1 MTAGDRGQ
9 GTGDSRNGLVASP
22 ADAIGSAPESHRRGI
37 VREGGLR
44 AVVAPGF
51 NPGEAAGAP
60 PSAPRAKTIE
70 GVREG
75 GLRAVVAANSFAFL
89 ALPAFL
95 AFLTFL
101 VSTPTPAA
109 AQHPSLSPREIDT
122 AARLLRLEDRREY
135 DEATLDAAMR
145 GSGELRRRTALAA
158 GRIGDRRATPRLV
171 RLLADPDTAIAA
183 TAAFALGLLRDT
195 SAVSALAATLRP
207 ADVASRSTVIGEA
220 ALALGKMPTAAGKEA
235 VAGFL
240 AAAPT
245 NAPGMRRAAG
255 QALLAVW
262 RFPRPMNTAAVTR
275 WLPSFDHE
283 LAWRAAYALSR
294 RPDPAGT
301 AALMQHVRDG
311 GELVQSF
318 AMRGLTAPLADS
330 AGIARP
336 AALAALLQGTHNPSH
351 AVSVNATRSLAT
363 YDTPESISR
372 LLELLNGGDAYL
384 AVTAAESFARLGAKA
399 PGAASALRSVALD
412 RSKPVF
418 LRTTALASLA
428 EVDENAAADVA
439 DAFTREAGWRERSA
453 AARVYA
459 RAAGKPDYASSS
471 LRARLEAAMRD
482 ADGRVATAALESV
495 VGAAGDSAARIR
507 PLLEAGL
514 RNPDFY
520 ARVNAIGGMGA
531 VGDPAAAP
539 ALLDAYDRAQRDS
552 MNDAALAAVDA
563 LGALAKKDPSIAK
576 SFFARF
582 PRSGD
587 YLVRQH
593 AAAAFGDSIA
603 VSAWGAALPIMAG
616 HELDFYKGL
625 VRGGQARPRP
635 HARIVTDR
643 GTIELELFA
652 DDAPLTVENFLALAR
667 RKFFD
672 GQAWPRVVPNFVIQG
687 GDPRGDTNGG
697 PGYSIRDEIDRHPY
711 LAGTLGMALSGP
723 DTGGSQWFVTHS
735 PQPHLD
741 GTYTV
746 FGRVVRGME
755 VVGRVLPGD
764 RIIRVEEV
772 R

>member
-1 MTAGDRGQ
+1 MTAGDREQ
-9 GTGDSRNGLVASP
+9 GTGDSTHGLLASP
-22 ADAIGSAPESHRRGI
+22 ADATRPAAAHHRRGI

-44 AVVAPGF
+44 AVPAPDFQSGVTQSGTIQSGTTQSGRWGRGF
-51 NPGEAAGAP
+51 
-60 PSAPRAKTIE
+60 
-70 GVREG
+70 
-75 GLRAVVAANSFAFL
+75 LL
-89 ALPAFL
+89 ALAL
-95 AFLTFL
+95 ALAAA
-101 VSTPTPAA
+101 PTSAA
-109 AQHPSLSPREIDT
+109 AQHPTLSPREIDT

-135 DEATLDAAMR
+135 DEATLESAMR
-145 GSGELRRRTALAA
+145 GSGELRRRAVLAA
-158 GRIGDRRATPRLV
+158 GRIGDRRATPRLIA
-171 RLLADPDTAIAA
+171 RLVDPDTAIAA

-195 SAVSALAATLRP
+195 TAVPALAATLRP
-207 ADVASRSTVIGEA
+207 ADVASRSTVVGEA

-235 VAGFL
+235 VANFL
-240 AAAPT
+240 ASTPI
-245 NAPGMRRAAG
+245 NGPGVRRAAG
-255 QALLAVW
+255 EALLAIW
-262 RFPRPMNTAAVTR
+262 RFPRPMNTEAVTR
-275 WLPSFDHE
+275 WLPSFDPE

-294 RPDPAGT
+294 RPDPRGT
-301 AALMQHVRDG
+301 AALAQHVRDG

-330 AGIARP
+330 AGIPRAT
-336 AALAALLQGTHNPSH
+336 ALAALLQGTRSPSH
-351 AVSVNATRSLAT
+351 AVGVNAARSLAT
-363 YDTPESISR
+363 YDAPESISR
-372 LLELLNGGDAYL
+372 LLELLNGDDAYL
-384 AVTAAESFARLGAKA
+384 AVTAAESFGRLGAKA
-399 PGAASALRSVALD
+399 PRAVMPLRLVALD

-428 EVDENAAADVA
+428 EVDENAAAEAA
-439 DAFTREAGWRERSA
+439 DLVYREEGWRQRAA

-459 RAAGKPDYASSS
+459 RAAGKADYASSP
-471 LRARLEAAMRD
+471 LRARFEAAIRD
-482 ADGRVATAALESV
+482 PDGRVSTAALESA

-507 PLLEAGL
+507 PLLEEGL

-539 ALLDAYDRAQRDS
+539 ALFDAYARAQQDS

-593 AAAAFGDSIA
+593 AAAAFGDSLA
-603 VSAWGAALPIMAG
+603 VPAWGAALPIMAG
-616 HELDFYKGL
+616 HETDFYRGL
-625 VRGGQARPRP
+625 VRAGQARPRP

-652 DDAPLTVENFLALAR
+652 DDAPLTVENFLSLAR
-667 RKFFD
+667 RGYFN
-672 GQAWPRVVPNFVIQG
+672 GQEWPRVVPNFVIQG

-755 VVGRVLPGD
+755 VVGRVLPAD